1 MNFRFLNL
9 LNHHENFRILFM
21 VIDMDRLQIAKLN
34 ISYYRRKR
42 KFTQEQLAE
51 MVGIEPNHMSNIE
64 LAKVGASLDV
74 VFDIADALDVPVHRL
89 FEFRD

>member
-1 MNFRFLNL
+1 
-9 LNHHENFRILFM
+9 M
-21 VIDMDRLQIAKLN
+21 VIDMDRLQIAKYENLGLN